1 MRRMLRFERLE
12 DRRLLAADSWIGA
25 NDRWNQ
31 ASNWDNGVP
40 TSTSDVTIDTA
51 TVATITI
58 LPGEADVVHSLTL
71 GSNDTLSLPGG
82 GDPTNPT
89 SNSITSNSGFE
100 SPTASNSESRV
111 ANAVSV
117 AAARRTSAKAPAS
130 SHFLGKTRVTCGGS
144 RPCWGSNR
152 RRMASIRLRSALT
165 ISSRAM
171 TASSMAE
178 DHIGAGQRKTP
189 PRRGFPQRGAGVA
202 FKVPIRPTREACSS
216 AMRRSWSPPPG
227 RP

>member
-100 SPTASNSESRV
+100 SPTASNSTTR
-111 ANAVSV
+111 
-117 AAARRTSAKAPAS
+117 PATW
-130 SHFLGKTRVTCGGS
+130 GY
-144 RPCWGSNR
+144 WGSTY
-152 RRMASIRLRSALT
+152 L
-165 ISSRAM
+165 SRQYAFGGLQ
-171 TASSMAE
+171 SLVVSGSNS
-178 DHIGAGQRKTP
+178 GATQT
-189 PRRGFPQRGAGVA
+189 F
-202 FKVPIRPTREACSS
+202 
-216 AMRRSWSPPPG
+216 
-227 RP
+227 